1 LLKVAHVGEANTD
14 VEYVLVDVM
23 VVVVVD
29 VTVAVTLE
37 LMVTW
42 LVAVDVF
49 VKEVVFVLVAVF
61 DTVFRTA
68 VTVACGTPAQEQA
81 LTYLAVLL
89 QDSKVRLSRPV
100 GLATSKGKWP
110 KALAWRLEGA
120 SVWAA
125 SATASGKWPMGAA
138 RAASSKS
145 AVGMGSGWASLLR
158 AESPLPA
165 HGWIVLVVEVVMVG
179 VSVSVTHSVAVNER
193 VLVEVS
199 RILKYIVLGL
209 SYVVVERS
217 LVWTMVEVVL
227 TVFHTVLDTVN
238 GAGVV
243 VTRLAK

>member
-1 LLKVAHVGEANTD
+1 VVKYPPPRGENWLAAHPMQSSAASQAAREPSSTCVIAGAPGLFAGESSLSVLKPAYSSLYIYCQSAVGPLLKVAHVGEANTD

-100 GLATSKGKWP
+100 GLATSKGK
-110 KALAWRLEGA
+110 
-120 SVWAA
+120 
-125 SATASGKWPMGAA
+125 
-138 RAASSKS
+138 
-145 AVGMGSGWASLLR
+145 
-158 AESPLPA
+158 
-165 HGWIVLVVEVVMVG
+165 
-179 VSVSVTHSVAVNER
+179 
-193 VLVEVS
+193 
-199 RILKYIVLGL
+199 
-209 SYVVVERS
+209 
-217 LVWTMVEVVL
+217 
-227 TVFHTVLDTVN
+227 
-238 GAGVV
+238 
-243 VTRLAK
+243 